1 MCASMD
7 TVTGVMLVF
16 AAPKNKATSS
26 HFSIQF
32 LLSNLHVGLWDA
44 YNPHLHE
51 MGKNFQHLFKQNCQ
65 VQPHIKFFVG
75 ADFFPSVVIIRL
87 VLYFLEPLYN
97 SCLQVK
103 SKSKFSL
110 VQYFWSLASKV
121 FLFYVMVTCRL
132 LYYSILLSLSPTQTL
147 AMHHSVPFY
156 LAATVPILTLWI
168 SCSFLF
174 GNLTTVGESFDANAV
189 HTTDLPL
196 LFPSLY
202 IFFGMLL
209 IGYPCIKL
217 VEFHQPGF

>member
-1 MCASMD
+1 
-7 TVTGVMLVF
+7 MLQC
-16 AAPKNKATSS
+16 T
-26 HFSIQF
+26 
-32 LLSNLHVGLWDA
+32 LLLVLC
-44 YNPHLHE
+44 LCL
-51 MGKNFQHLFKQNCQ
+51 QHLNIRQRHLTFLSSFFYSTFTLVYGMLTILIFMKWEKIFNTCSNKI
-65 VQPHIKFFVG
+65 VNYSHTLKFFVG
-75 ADFFPSVVIIRL
+75 VDFFASVVIIRL

-110 VQYFWSLASKV
+110 LQYFWSLASKV
-121 FLFYVMVTCRL
+121 FLFFVMVTCRL

-189 HTTDLPL
+189 HPTELPL

-202 IFFGMLL
+202 IFFGILL

-217 VEFHQPGF
+217 VEFHHPGF